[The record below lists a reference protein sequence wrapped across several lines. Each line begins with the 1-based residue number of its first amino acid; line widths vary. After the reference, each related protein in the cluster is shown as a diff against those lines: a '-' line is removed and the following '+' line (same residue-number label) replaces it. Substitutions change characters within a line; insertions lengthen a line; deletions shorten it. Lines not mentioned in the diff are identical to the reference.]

1 MSDVLLTSTH
11 PIFTPTAIAAERLDD
26 ATVGRDEVIERV
38 ADRVRDAARSGAR
51 RHTLLVGSRGSGKT
65 HTLSVA
71 LHRALADPVVAQSIA
86 VASIQE
92 DALSISSYA
101 DLLVEIARSLDSN
114 MVGRAQEL
122 RRSKKVGD
130 LERLLEGHVGQRALV
145 LAIENLDRVFREL
158 GRADSGALRGFVETN
173 AHVLVLASTPL
184 LFSGVTSR
192 SEPWYGSFDVEHLQ
206 DLSVEEGAEIVRRR
220 AVGRGKPDL
229 AAYVMSPQGESRL
242 RAVAHLAGGSPRLW
256 QILAEAVTISSLDE
270 LVPAVEKLLDDLA
283 PYYQQRLWELGGIDQ
298 KLVVEL
304 GRSQGAMTVTELS
317 ALTGVEPRAAATA
330 LGRLAD
336 ASWVRSEKAPGGD
349 QRRSWYELRE
359 PLLRHH
365 LQYRESRGEPL
376 RVLVE
381 VLRGWYSVSERRQ
394 HLAWAE
400 RGSVAERLLATT
412 ILGDPKGRS
421 DAAYASR
428 DADELMAEVRSWRV
442 GTCTSAVVGS
452 LELSRALEE
461 SVEAA
466 RSTKTERS
474 VPDVLGDSLTS
485 LLGRPWS
492 TRDHEV
498 LTLIAAGWNGR
509 RDPESARDLLL
520 NLLGKGLDGALGL
533 LVREEV
539 AFWIGEAGDPD
550 AARDQ
555 YTALLPDQDRFLGP
569 DHPDTLSTRFGLAY
583 WTGEA
588 GDPDTARDQYT
599 ALLPDVTRVLGPDHP
614 DTLNTRGN
622 LANWTGEAG
631 DPDTARDQYTALLPD
646 VTRVLGPDHPDTLT
660 TRANLAG
667 WTGEAGDPD
676 TARDQYTALLRDRVR
691 VLGPDHPATL
701 TTRGALAL
709 VSLELGAMPAELD
722 GSSEEVINWVS
733 LHVSSHSVTP
743 DRSASLT
750 RGLAGLPGSA
760 TIVEATPI
768 LQLLRLKRPG
778 SHRDWIAAYR
788 AAGGPVQG
796 VTDNVA
802 TALDGDPESLMRL
815 PEELRDLV
823 TQRTAV
829 PG

>member
-1 MSDVLLTSTH
+1 MDFGT
-11 PIFTPTAIAAERLDD
+11 
-26 ATVGRDEVIERV
+26 G
-38 ADRVRDAARSGAR
+38 GA
-51 RHTLLVGSRGSGKT
+51 
-65 HTLSVA
+65 
-71 LHRALADPVVAQSIA
+71 
-86 VASIQE
+86 
-92 DALSISSYA
+92 
-101 DLLVEIARSLDSN
+101 
-114 MVGRAQEL
+114 
-122 RRSKKVGD
+122 
-130 LERLLEGHVGQRALV
+130 
-145 LAIENLDRVFREL
+145 
-158 GRADSGALRGFVETN
+158 
-173 AHVLVLASTPL
+173 
-184 LFSGVTSR
+184 
-192 SEPWYGSFDVEHLQ
+192 
-206 DLSVEEGAEIVRRR
+206 
-220 AVGRGKPDL
+220 
-229 AAYVMSPQGESRL
+229 
-242 RAVAHLAGGSPRLW
+242 
-256 QILAEAVTISSLDE
+256 
-270 LVPAVEKLLDDLA
+270 
-283 PYYQQRLWELGGIDQ
+283 
-298 KLVVEL
+298 
-304 GRSQGAMTVTELS
+304 
-317 ALTGVEPRAAATA
+317 
-330 LGRLAD
+330 
-336 ASWVRSEKAPGGD
+336 
-349 QRRSWYELRE
+349 
-359 PLLRHH
+359 
-365 LQYRESRGEPL
+365 
-376 RVLVE
+376 
-381 VLRGWYSVSERRQ
+381 
-394 HLAWAE
+394 
-400 RGSVAERLLATT
+400 
-412 ILGDPKGRS
+412 
-421 DAAYASR
+421 
-428 DADELMAEVRSWRV
+428 
-442 GTCTSAVVGS
+442 AVVGS

-555 YTALLPDQDRFLGP
+555 YTALLPDQDRF
-569 DHPDTLSTRFGLAY
+569 
-583 WTGEA
+583 
-588 GDPDTARDQYT
+588 
-599 ALLPDVTRVLGPDHP
+599 
-614 DTLNTRGN
+614 
-622 LANWTGEAG
+622 
-631 DPDTARDQYTALLPD
+631 
-646 VTRVLGPDHPDTLT
+646 
-660 TRANLAG
+660 
-667 WTGEAGDPD
+667 
-676 TARDQYTALLRDRVR
+676 
-691 VLGPDHPATL
+691 LGPDHPATL